1 MRAPRRAE
9 RSGAEG
15 TRPERR
21 RSAFG
26 HDGSV
31 NGRRAI
37 REVEARAD
45 RLVVTW
51 DDGGRS
57 TFHHLWLRDNCPCPS
72 CRHQSVPER
81 LIDTLSIA
89 DDVAPATA
97 EVSPAGGL
105 DVAWAGDGHRSSFAA
120 AWLAAH
126 AYDDGPQH
134 EAPVRTLW
142 SAGDVS
148 PPPEVAY
155 DAVMESDA
163 GLLDWLRQLERSGI
177 SFVRGAPTTPGTVVS
192 LAERIAFL
200 RNSNFGLL
208 WNVVSK
214 PDPDS
219 LAYTAHA
226 LGPHIDLVSREML
239 PGIQLLHCLVFDTEG
254 GDSVLVDGFAC
265 AAELAADD
273 PDAYHRLTTT
283 PVRFRYRDGAG
294 TDVSARV
301 PIIRLDVD
309 GSVREVR
316 YSNAL
321 LAPLDVPPDQ
331 TLPTYRALRAFG
343 RVLVSGRHEL
353 RVRLQPGDVMCF
365 DNYRILHGR
374 AEFDPNSGPRHLQG
388 CYVDRDD
395 FLSRLHTLAARVP
408 AER

>member
-1 MRAPRRAE
+1 
-9 RSGAEG
+9 
-15 TRPERR
+15 
-21 RSAFG
+21 
-26 HDGSV
+26 
-31 NGRRAI
+31 
-37 REVEARAD
+37 
-45 RLVVTW
+45 
-51 DDGGRS
+51 
-57 TFHHLWLRDNCPCPS
+57 
-72 CRHQSVPER
+72 VPER

-89 DDVAPATA
+89 DDVAPAT
-97 EVSPAGGL
+97 VVISPAGDL
-105 DVAWAGDGHRSSFAA
+105 DVSWAGDGHRSTFAP

-126 AYDDGPQH
+126 AYDDGPRF

-142 SAGDVS
+142 SDEAVA

-155 DAVMESDA
+155 PAVMDSDA
-163 GLLDWLRQLERSGI
+163 GLLDWLRQLAGFGL
-177 SFVRGAPTTPGTVVS
+177 SFVRGAPTTPGTVVG

-208 WNVVSK
+208 WDVVSK

-239 PGIQLLHCLVFDTEG
+239 PGLQFLHCLVFDAEG

-265 AAELAADD
+265 AAELAAEV
-273 PDAYHRLTTT
+273 PEAYDRLTTT

-301 PIIRLDVD
+301 PLIRLDVD

-321 LAPLDVPPDQ
+321 LAPLDVPADEM
-331 TLPTYRALRAFG
+331 LATYRALRAFG
-343 RVLVSGRHEL
+343 RILVSGRHEL
-353 RVRLQPGDVMCF
+353 RFRLRPGDVMCF
-365 DNYRILHGR
+365 DNYRVLHGR

-395 FLSRLHTLAARVP
+395 FLSRLRALEARAP
-408 AER
+408 ADR

>member
-1 MRAPRRAE
+1 M
-9 RSGAEG
+9 
-15 TRPERR
+15 
-21 RSAFG
+21 
-26 HDGSV
+26 
-31 NGRRAI
+31 
-37 REVEARAD
+37 
-45 RLVVTW
+45 VVTW
-51 DDGGRS
+51 DDAGRS

-72 CRHQSVPER
+72 CRHPSVPER
-81 LIDTLSIA
+81 LVDTLSI
-89 DDVAPATA
+89 DDEVAPSAVA
-97 EVSPAGGL
+97 VSPAGTL
-105 DVAWAGDGHRSSFAA
+105 DVTWAGDGHHSTFDA

-126 AYDDGPQH
+126 AYDDGPRF

-142 SAGDVS
+142 SDGAFAA
-148 PPPEVAY
+148 PPEVAY
-155 DAVMESDA
+155 TAVMGSDT
-163 GLLDWLRQLERSGI
+163 GLLEWLRQLERFGV
-177 SFVRGAPTTPGTVVS
+177 SFVRGAPTTPGTVAD

-208 WNVVSK
+208 WDVVSK

-239 PGIQLLHCLVFDTEG
+239 PGIQLLHCLVFEAEG

-265 AAELAADD
+265 AAELAAED
-273 PDAYHRLTTT
+273 PAAYARLTTT

-301 PIIRLDVD
+301 PLIRLDVD

-321 LAPLDVPPDQ
+321 LAPLDVPADAM
-331 TLPTYRALRAFG
+331 LPTYRALRAFG
-343 RVLVSGRHEL
+343 RILRSGRHEL
-353 RVRLQPGDVMCF
+353 RTRLQPGDVMCF

-395 FLSRLHTLAARVP
+395 FLSRLRTLGAGLP